1 MNKNKIQVQAM
12 AAGLFT
18 SDALSGSPLMLI
30 LAIAC
35 IGYGVW
41 RLIKDKN
48 KPKSQRDQEARRS
61 SQQFIDN
68 INRNEGLIKD
78 IDEPA
83 VVKKNRAAQSAEKV
97 ENQKITAKRP
107 KAPCAKTRRFLSMR

>member
-1 MNKNKIQVQAM
+1 MKKSKIQVQAM
-12 AAGLFT
+12 AAGLFS
-18 SDALSGSPLMLI
+18 SDALSGSPLMLV

-41 RLIKDKN
+41 RLIKDRN
-48 KPKSQRDQEARRS
+48 KPKSQREQEARRS

-78 IDEPA
+78 IDDPSGEQKPA
-83 VVKKNRAAQSAEKV
+83 PKVLKKSKG
-97 ENQKITAKRP
+97 KK
-107 KAPCAKTRRFLSMR
+107 